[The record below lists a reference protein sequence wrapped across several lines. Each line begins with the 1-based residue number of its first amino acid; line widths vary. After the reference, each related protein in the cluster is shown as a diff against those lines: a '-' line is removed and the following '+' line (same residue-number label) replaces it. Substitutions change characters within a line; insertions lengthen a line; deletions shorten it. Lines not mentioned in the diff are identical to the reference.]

1 MKLPR
6 RRKFA
11 ERGLGAAAE
20 VRAGKAAAAS
30 VVLPLLVW
38 STDARAVDFT
48 IYDNAQSVP
57 IGARAAGMGG
67 AYTALA
73 CDEGALHYNP
83 ASLSCAASSHLELTA
98 NAYVLQGLRATGALG
113 PAGDIRATTY
123 HSIPSIV
130 GAVRILRE
138 GESKTFFDTYPRRLT
153 FGFSV
158 SLPRTLALDVDP
170 PKATGRDELSASVR
184 EDLTVAD
191 LGLGYQ
197 LDKEVS
203 IGLALGGVVRTS
215 ERHLSWLLVDGARFR
230 SLTDDRSSYAIGA
243 HAKLGLLVR
252 PYKNLSFGVSFMA
265 PSIHVYGVARQT
277 TILQRADESGSGA
290 LPIRAKGSSE
300 VGMPARLAVGFAFV
314 KRRYTFSGDVS
325 LSFGRTVRVGY
336 DMRGSEPIADHVLSP
351 STHPNINAGAS
362 VPFGTTKEVNI
373 GFFTDFSSVSQR
385 DIDVNGLSRV
395 HMFGSAL
402 TVGFLGKQSRV
413 WVGAAGEVG
422 HTTSKFP
429 GRQFTYGAVAQT
441 GTLPTNDD
449 VTVVRWTAT
458 GILGSNYSFLD

>member
-1 MKLPR
+1 MPR
-6 RRKFA
+6 
-11 ERGLGAAAE
+11 AAP
-20 VRAGKAAAAS
+20 VLL
-30 VVLPLLVW
+30 VVLAW
-38 STDARAVDFT
+38 SARAEAVDFT

-83 ASLSCAASSHLELTA
+83 ASLSCAAASHLELSA

-113 PAGDIRATTY
+113 PGGDIQATTY

-130 GAVRILRE
+130 GAVRILHE
-138 GESKTFFDTYPRRLT
+138 GASKTFFDTYPNRLT
-153 FGFSV
+153 FGFTV
-158 SLPRTLALDVDP
+158 SLPRTLALNIDP
-170 PKATGRDELSASVR
+170 PKPSGGDELTASVR

-203 IGLALGGVVRTS
+203 IGLAVGGVVRTS
-215 ERHLSWLLVDGARFR
+215 ERHLSWLLVDATRFR
-230 SLTDDRSSYAIGA
+230 SFSEDRSSYGIGA
-243 HAKLGLLVR
+243 HAKLGVLVR
-252 PYKNLSFGVSFMA
+252 PYKNLSFGVSFTA
-265 PSIHVYGVARQT
+265 PSVHIHGVARQT
-277 TILQRADESGSGA
+277 TILQRADETESGA
-290 LPIRAKGSSE
+290 VAIRATGTSE
-300 VGMPARLAVGFAFV
+300 VGMPGRLAVGFAYV
-314 KRRYTFSGDVS
+314 KRRYTFSGDLSV
-325 LSFGRTVRVGY
+325 SFGRTVRMGY
-336 DMRGSEPIADHVLSP
+336 EMGGTVPDHTLSP
-351 STHPNINAGAS
+351 STHPNLNAGAS
-362 VPFGTTKEVNI
+362 VPFGTTNEVNI

-402 TVGFLGKQSRV
+402 TVGFLGKQARV

-429 GRQFTYGAVAQT
+429 GRQFTYAAVAEN
-441 GTLPTNDD
+441 GILPTNDD

-458 GILGSNYSFLD
+458 GILGSNYSFLE